1 MAAAAPTAE
10 AGDRTSN
17 PLGGL
22 GGTGDGADAGAP
34 LALQVELPPG
44 DDDEALADADIQQ
57 SQDESELP
65 RVMSPSILKPGI
77 GPVVAK
83 GSPRL
88 SFADRG
94 AQGTALAD
102 IREYQCVPAFAAR
115 SFAAPDL

>member
-1 MAAAAPTAE
+1 MAAAPAAD

-22 GGTGDGADAGAP
+22 GGSGDGTDAGAP

-44 DDDEALADADIQQ
+44 DDDDENQQ
-57 SQDESELP
+57 SQDELP

-88 SFADRG
+88 SFADLG
-94 AQGTALAD
+94 AQGTALVD